1 MSRNFKRNLS
11 STYYDA
17 GSFSSLASQTTL
29 TDTQQKKSTQ
39 EEEAAAASEQDL
51 ATEANTEANSAS
63 TASVIEPPL
72 PFQPSIWRVPTVNTR
87 SGHSPDLERGM
98 STKSH
103 YFLEDAPTRN
113 TTIYNTEL
121 TRDNSI
127 ATAISMRR
135 ADIMVSRDNP
145 QHLHQHRLS
154 GVINT
159 TTDEEVVTSTSNE
172 PNHNPHQ
179 SFHHVVPERDE
190 LLYEKKKS
198 VIILLGRL
206 LLKCGCP
213 CHRVVSSILNL
224 LLYIF

>member
-1 MSRNFKRNLS
+1 MSKKFKRNLS

-29 TDTQQKKSTQ
+29 TDINQKKSPGDPSDSIQ
-39 EEEAAAASEQDL
+39 EQQQQQITAE
-51 ATEANTEANSAS
+51 NTVENAS
-63 TASVIEPPL
+63 TTSEAPL
-72 PFQPSIWRVPTVNTR
+72 PFQPSLWRAPTSNNTR
-87 SGHSPDLERGM
+87 SVTTPDLERGV
-98 STKSH
+98 STKSN
-103 YFLEDAPTRN
+103 YFMDDSITSRPPA
-113 TTIYNTEL
+113 IYNSSL

-154 GVINT
+154 GVLNSSPAE
-159 TTDEEVVTSTSNE
+159 DEVTTSTMIDSSNN
-172 PNHNPHQ
+172 NHH
-179 SFHHVVPERDE
+179 SHHHAVAEKDE

-198 VIILLGRL
+198 IIILLGRL

-213 CHRVVSSILNL
+213 CHRVVSNI
-224 LLYIF
+224 IK

>member
-1 MSRNFKRNLS
+1 MSKKFKRTLS

-29 TDTQQKKSTQ
+29 TDINQKKTVADEASSDRIEEQQQST
-39 EEEAAAASEQDL
+39 AD
-51 ATEANTEANSAS
+51 NTAENAS
-63 TASVIEPPL
+63 TVASDAVPL
-72 PFQPSIWRVPTVNTR
+72 PFQPSLWRAPTNINTR
-87 SGHSPDLERGM
+87 SVTTPDLERGV
-98 STKSH
+98 STKSN
-103 YFLEDAPTRN
+103 YFMDDSITSRPAP
-113 TTIYNTEL
+113 IYDSSL

-154 GVINT
+154 GMKNASPAE
-159 TTDEEVVTSTSNE
+159 DEVTTSTIIDNSLQ
-172 PNHNPHQ
+172 HT
-179 SFHHVVPERDE
+179 HHHAEKDE

-198 VIILLGRL
+198 IIILLGRL

-213 CHRVVSSILNL
+213 CHRVVS
-224 LLYIF
+224 